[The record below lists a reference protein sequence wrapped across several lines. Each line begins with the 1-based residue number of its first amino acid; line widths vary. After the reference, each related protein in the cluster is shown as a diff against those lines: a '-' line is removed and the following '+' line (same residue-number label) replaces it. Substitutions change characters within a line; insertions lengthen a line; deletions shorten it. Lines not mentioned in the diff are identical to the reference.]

1 MNFLEIDNS
10 IGFVGIPNKFG
21 KKIVAEYSKGL
32 VQLLT
37 EYELELYAIESVLR
51 MNTRRDMKTNLDKPI
66 YSLTLYKKSKTSD
79 NIVKGSYIYFY
90 HSILTSCLD
99 IVCF

>member
-1 MNFLEIDNS
+1 MNLLEIDNS
-10 IGFVGIPNKFG
+10 IGFAGIPNKFG

-51 MNTRRDMKTNLDKPI
+51 MNTRRDMKTNIDKPI
-66 YSLTLYKKSKTSD
+66 YSLTLYKKVRRAT
-79 NIVKGSYIYFY
+79 
-90 HSILTSCLD
+90 IL
-99 IVCF
+99 

>member
-1 MNFLEIDNS
+1 MNLLEIDNS
-10 IGFVGIPNKFG
+10 IGFAGIPNKFG
-21 KKIVAEYSKGL
+21 KKIVAEYSKRL

-66 YSLTLYKKSKTSD
+66 YSLTLYKKVRAT
-79 NIVKGSYIYFY
+79 
-90 HSILTSCLD
+90 IL
-99 IVCF
+99 

>member
-10 IGFVGIPNKFG
+10 IGFIGIPNKFG

-51 MNTRRDMKTNLDKPI
+51 MNTRSDMKTNLDKPI
-66 YSLTLYKKSKTSD
+66 YSLTLYRK
-79 NIVKGSYIYFY
+79 VRRAHVLCFY
-90 HSILTSCLD
+90 TVRKVFIPVYLLMT
-99 IVCF
+99 

>member
-1 MNFLEIDNS
+1 
-10 IGFVGIPNKFG
+10 
-21 KKIVAEYSKGL
+21 VAEYSKGL

-66 YSLTLYKKSKTSD
+66 YSLTLYKKVRRATT
-79 NIVKGSYIYFY
+79 
-90 HSILTSCLD
+90 L
-99 IVCF
+99 

>member
-1 MNFLEIDNS
+1 VNLLEIDNS

-37 EYELELYAIESVLR
+37 KYELELYAIESVLR

-66 YSLTLYKKSKTSD
+66 YSLTLYKK
-79 NIVKGSYIYFY
+79 
-90 HSILTSCLD
+90 
-99 IVCF
+99 

>member
-1 MNFLEIDNS
+1 
-10 IGFVGIPNKFG
+10 
-21 KKIVAEYSKGL
+21 VAEYSKGL

-66 YSLTLYKKSKTSD
+66 YSLTLYKKVRRAT
-79 NIVKGSYIYFY
+79 
-90 HSILTSCLD
+90 IL
-99 IVCF
+99 

>member
-1 MNFLEIDNS
+1 M
-10 IGFVGIPNKFG
+10 
-21 KKIVAEYSKGL
+21 AEYSKGL

-66 YSLTLYKKSKTSD
+66 YSLTLYKKVRRAT
-79 NIVKGSYIYFY
+79 
-90 HSILTSCLD
+90 IL
-99 IVCF
+99 

>member
-1 MNFLEIDNS
+1 MNLLEIDNS

-37 EYELELYAIESVLR
+37 EYERELYAIKSVLR

-66 YSLTLYKKSKTSD
+66 YSLTLYKKVRRAT
-79 NIVKGSYIYFY
+79 
-90 HSILTSCLD
+90 IL
-99 IVCF
+99 